1 MSRELSVLV
10 VSPCFPRPDQATDG
24 QSIYV
29 VEATRALAEKIGRP
43 LRVLSLRIG
52 DQVRYERGDFYE
64 VERID
69 PPSPVPDVFS
79 LYEPAHFPAA
89 LQPLARRAAQVAAEA
104 KARGE
109 EIVGWLHGYEC
120 GDVARRLREAKVPV
134 VSVVHYCV
142 ADESHHF
149 LASGADPLRAHLLP
163 AAVSTLSR
171 WTPGGL
177 RAPLVTAAGLGAP
190 LALRLPLPRVVDA
203 QLRKLA
209 AERSLFAASDR
220 LVAVGERFARTL
232 RRCYPQAS
240 SRVRWC
246 HAGAPSS
253 RPRADGWA
261 RHEGRRRLLVVG
273 RPTPQKGWDYLTS
286 ALIELE
292 RRAPEVADRL
302 EVTFVGASAHW
313 RGGATA
319 FAPGVLASFEKLARV
334 RVVNPGRLSRTEV
347 QAAFEQADAF
357 LFPSVYEPFGLV
369 LLEAMGA
376 GCPVLA
382 SDADGP
388 TDVVDPS
395 FGVTVPFGDPGR
407 RVDNLRDALEAFA
420 TWPAERL
427 EAMSQA
433 ATRAALGYRWA
444 DCAERHLSFCEE
456 AARARH

>member
-1 MSRELSVLV
+1 MLSILV

-29 VEATRALAEKIGRP
+29 VEATRALSARLGRP

-52 DQVRYERGDFYE
+52 DQAPFERGDFYE
-64 VERID
+64 VERVE

-79 LYEPAHFPAA
+79 LYEPAHFPSA
-89 LQPLARRAAQVAAEA
+89 LQPLALRAASIAIEA

-109 EIVGWLHGYEC
+109 EVVGWLHGYEC
-120 GDVARRLREAKVPV
+120 GEVARRLRAANVPTV
-134 VSVVHYCV
+134 GVVHYCV

-163 AAVSTLSR
+163 PVVSRLSR
-171 WTPGGL
+171 WTPERL

-190 LALRLPLPRVVDA
+190 MALRLPLPGVVDS

-209 AERSLFAASDR
+209 AERSLFTASDR

-232 RRCYPQAS
+232 RRRYPAAS
-240 SRVRWC
+240 ARVRWC
-246 HAGAPSS
+246 HAGAPPS
-253 RPRADGWA
+253 RPRAEGWT

-273 RPTPQKGWDYLTS
+273 RPTPQKGWDYLVS
-286 ALIELE
+286 ALAELE
-292 RRAPEVADRL
+292 RAAPDVADRL
-302 EVTFVGASAHW
+302 EVTFVGAAADW

-319 FAPGVLASFEKLARV
+319 FAPGVLSSLGRLARV
-334 RVVNPGRLSRTEV
+334 RVANPGRMTRTEV
-347 QAAFEQADAF
+347 QAAFDRADAF

-369 LLEAMGA
+369 LLEAMAA

-388 TDVVDPS
+388 ADVVDPS
-395 FGVTVPFGDPGR
+395 FGVTVPFDDPGR
-407 RVDNLRDALEAFA
+407 RVARLRAALQTFA
-420 TWPAERL
+420 SLPVETL

-433 ATRAALGYRWA
+433 ASRAALGYRWA

-456 AARARH
+456 AVRARH